1 MEGGFGA
8 ITIRNTNNILSAMRG
23 RAPGAGAAHLLQ
35 KNLLPDI
42 KLLDSSTLPNNSGGR
57 RDVSMS

>member
-1 MEGGFGA
+1 
-8 ITIRNTNNILSAMRG
+8 MRG